1 MGLGHGKDVYNG
13 LFDIFCSTCA
23 PLKYMMALMDIF
35 KPLSKVLSN
44 AVIQISF
51 FGMARIE
58 PRLASALC
66 YKKLTTAA
74 YCYENVCASY
84 TALFTRVII
93 RACAYNIGDRSRGT
107 VLCCSHLL

>member
-23 PLKYMMALMDIF
+23 PLKYTMALMDIF

-74 YCYENVCASY
+74 YCYEKCMCFIHSSVYARNYPCMC
-84 TALFTRVII
+84 L
-93 RACAYNIGDRSRGT
+93 
-107 VLCCSHLL
+107 